1 MTLGAVVA
9 GLSAMDAAA
18 TRTAI
23 KASAVGAKGTIA
35 TEGVVAAAVD
45 ATLGSTALDA
55 SAARASEESIFADFA
70 MTFVMLFAA
79 EVAAAVERRSDRRR
93 HSRVVSPD
101 VPRESPLR

>member
-1 MTLGAVVA
+1 MGAVVA

-35 TEGVVAAAVD
+35 TVGVVAAAVD

-55 SAARASEESIFADFA
+55 SAARASGEAIVADFA
-70 MTFVMLFAA
+70 MAFVMLLAA
-79 EVAAAVERRSDRRR
+79 EVAAAVERRRDRRH
-93 HSRVVSPD
+93 HSRVVSPAE
-101 VPRESPLR
+101 PHESPLR